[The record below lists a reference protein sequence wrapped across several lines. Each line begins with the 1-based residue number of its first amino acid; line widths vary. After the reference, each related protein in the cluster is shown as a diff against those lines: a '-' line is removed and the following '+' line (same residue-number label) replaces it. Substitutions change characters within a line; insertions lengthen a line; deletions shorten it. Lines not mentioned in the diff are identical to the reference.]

1 MNAYDIIRY
10 STQSDMILISSIGC
24 SKTFAA
30 LSAMGAGGPIAGW
43 INEGLKDRG
52 TSVSLAQTSRR
63 FLQRT

>member
-1 MNAYDIIRY
+1 MCRLSAWAGVPVVLDKRL
-10 STQSDMILISSIGC
+10 TIGC